1 MRFINQFTIDNELTS
16 TKSSSNINQN
26 PHDLTIE
33 ISESRNIYVVIYV
46 GARCEICRFHT
57 NRIYNTYSDLDS
69 VLNHNESQRQLDRTY
84 DLGSQHH
91 QTEIKIKMIY

>member
-1 MRFINQFTIDNELTS
+1 MIDKSLTIRNELTS
-16 TKSSSNINQN
+16 TRSSSNINQN

-33 ISESRNIYVVIYV
+33 ISENGNINVIIYAGASR
-46 GARCEICRFHT
+46 RICRFHT
-57 NRIYNTYSDLDS
+57 QSIFNTYSDLDS

-91 QTEIKIKMIY
+91 QTEIKVKMIY